1 MTEDIAARVSDIA
14 EANKDRFIG
23 YLMHLHRHP
32 EISLREYETTKYIKN
47 IMSELGI
54 PLHGSQPETGAVF
67 LLQGAEPGPCVALRA
82 DIDALEITEQSSC
95 PFPSQNE
102 GAMHACGHDVHTSSL
117 LGAAVILSQLRDQL
131 KGSVKFIFQPA
142 EEINMGARKLI
153 PMGVL
158 EDPHVDAIFGL
169 HTYAFLKTGEIG
181 LLRGPIMASVDDL
194 NVTVRGKGGHGGIP
208 HHAADPVV
216 ASAAVIQALQSIV
229 SRNVS
234 PVDSGVVTIATV
246 LAGGEKINNIIPD
259 KVLLKGTI
267 RAYREDTRR
276 MMQDRARRICESTAA
291 AYGCEAEVEIIQH
304 LPVTDNRPDDG
315 RRDLYDIAL
324 RAAQVSGFEIRSPEP
339 SGGGDDF
346 SLYQQGTEGHPGTA
360 GFYYWLGVGNEEK
373 DCRYSWHSPMYQAD
387 PDAVPL
393 GAKLYAMSVL
403 MTSEELTN

>member
-1 MTEDIAARVSDIA
+1 
-14 EANKDRFIG
+14 
-23 YLMHLHRHP
+23 
-32 EISLREYETTKYIKN
+32 
-47 IMSELGI
+47 
-54 PLHGSQPETGAVF
+54 
-67 LLQGAEPGPCVALRA
+67 
-82 DIDALEITEQSSC
+82 
-95 PFPSQNE
+95 
-102 GAMHACGHDVHTSSL
+102 
-117 LGAAVILSQLRDQL
+117 
-131 KGSVKFIFQPA
+131 
-142 EEINMGARKLI
+142 MGARKLI

-181 LLRGPIMASVDDL
+181 LLHGPIMASVDDL
-194 NVTVRGKGGHGGIP
+194 NVTVKGKGGHGGIP

-267 RAYREDTRR
+267 RAYREDTRQ
-276 MMQDRARRICESTAA
+276 MMQERARKICESTAA

-304 LPVTDNRPDDG
+304 LPVTDNRPGDG
-315 RRDLYDIAL
+315 RRDLYNIAL

-346 SLYQQGTEGHPGTA
+346 SLYQQGTEGHQGTA

-373 DCRYSWHSPMYQAD
+373 DCRYSWHSPMYRAD
-387 PDAVPL
+387 PDSVPL

-403 MTSEELTN
+403 MTSEELTD